1 LRAIAEL
8 DEVGLRPARGPR
20 TTAERRQLTV
30 MFADLVGSTA
40 LSTRLDPEDL
50 REIIGAYHR
59 CCAEQIEKSG
69 GFVARYMGDG
79 VLAYFGY
86 PRAHEDDAERAV
98 RAGLAVVDVISR
110 LMPPTK
116 VRLEVRVGIATGLVV
131 VGETLGEGSSQEQVV
146 IGETPNLAARL
157 QAIAEPNTVVIAD
170 GTRQL
175 LGRRFDLEDLG
186 PRFLKGMANA
196 IPSWR
201 IVGEHPAESRF
212 EAGQAQPA
220 SGFFGREREVD
231 LLMDRWVR
239 AQSGEGQVILLS
251 GEAGIGKSRVVAALR
266 QMIIDEAPTR
276 ILYQC
281 SPHHTNSPFY
291 PVISQLERATGI
303 APDDP
308 APTKFDKLEQVLRR
322 SFSTIDHVAPLF
334 ATLLSL
340 PFERRYEV
348 LNLTPR
354 EQKERTLLA
363 LNELLGGLA
372 KQRPVLFILED
383 AHWID
388 PTTLE
393 MFRRRKPKSSDQC
406 R

>member
-1 LRAIAEL
+1 
-8 DEVGLRPARGPR
+8 
-20 TTAERRQLTV
+20 
-30 MFADLVGSTA
+30 
-40 LSTRLDPEDL
+40 
-50 REIIGAYHR
+50 
-59 CCAEQIEKSG
+59 
-69 GFVARYMGDG
+69 
-79 VLAYFGY
+79 
-86 PRAHEDDAERAV
+86 
-98 RAGLAVVDVISR
+98 
-110 LMPPTK
+110 
-116 VRLEVRVGIATGLVV
+116 
-131 VGETLGEGSSQEQVV
+131 
-146 IGETPNLAARL
+146 
-157 QAIAEPNTVVIAD
+157 
-170 GTRQL
+170 
-175 LGRRFDLEDLG
+175 
-186 PRFLKGMANA
+186 
-196 IPSWR
+196 
-201 IVGEHPAESRF
+201 
-212 EAGQAQPA
+212 
-220 SGFFGREREVD
+220 
-231 LLMDRWVR
+231 MDRWVR

-291 PVISQLERATGI
+291 AVISQLERATGI